1 MRQFAR
7 EDVREDFGIAV
18 RVCGKA
24 GLGRDAVFVQDAQ
37 GAEGLEGWVLVLGEG
52 EGMVGVKPAVIGV
65 AAVAASARGN
75 LHGFGCGGDDCFG
88 CGHGGMMLK
97 WGVNRRFQ
105 ELMTLLFQTKK
116 NREKGLKET
125 LYRHDRKC

>member
-7 EDVREDFGIAV
+7 EYVGEDFGIAV
-18 RVCGKA
+18 RVRGKS

-37 GAEGLEGWVLVLGEG
+37 GAEGLEGWVVVLGEG
-52 EGMVGVKPAVIGV
+52 EGVVGVEPAVASV
-65 AAVAASARGN
+65 AAVAASAGDD

-97 WGVNRRFQ
+97 WGVN
-105 ELMTLLFQTKK
+105 
-116 NREKGLKET
+116 
-125 LYRHDRKC
+125 